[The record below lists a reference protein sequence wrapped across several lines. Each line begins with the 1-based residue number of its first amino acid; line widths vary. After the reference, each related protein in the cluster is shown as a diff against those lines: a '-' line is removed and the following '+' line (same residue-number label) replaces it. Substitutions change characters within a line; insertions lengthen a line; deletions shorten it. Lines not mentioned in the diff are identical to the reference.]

1 MLEPLQSPTLQMY
14 LGKELTEGLKRQL
27 EGLTLEETRLDLTTK
42 LRLRGRLRR
51 CQLSVQI
58 TWSGPEAEALRRSAG
73 ESHRH

>member
-42 LRLRGRLRR
+42 LRLRGRLRGRSLRPGTEAPGPR
-51 CQLSVQI
+51 CR
-58 TWSGPEAEALRRSAG
+58 PAG
-73 ESHRH
+73 AP